1 MFRESIKKVNIS
13 KVKAKSGS
21 ILHTI
26 NEFFFNTMNLFKKD
40 ESKMSKEEKVEKQ
53 HVMTFLY
60 GMVAGVIVYHFLI
73 GVLLI
78 SVVIGLYFYSVKK
91 TKSLMSE
98 ENALEES
105 PKK

>member
-1 MFRESIKKVNIS
+1 MFRKSIKNVNLS
-13 KVKAKSGS
+13 KVKETSGS
-21 ILHTI
+21 ILQTI
-26 NEFFFNTMNLFKKD
+26 NEFIFNTVNLFKKD

-78 SVVIGLYFYSVKK
+78 AVVIGLYFYSVSK
-91 TKSLMSE
+91 TKALMVE
-98 ENALEES
+98 EDKT
-105 PKK
+105 KK